1 MGRPCEN
8 DFYREI
14 PFDRCYLFIY
24 LLTIL
29 FLRFTSRFSLR
40 NEGIGIKKW
49 RPRCILIDESAIART
64 LKLRQLSWCRGGE
77 AARLALLEP
86 MSQCLELADGAA
98 EGSKCS
104 ELVSWVRE
112 LWSVEECKVV
122 DMHDPH

>member
-1 MGRPCEN
+1 
-8 DFYREI
+8 
-14 PFDRCYLFIY
+14 
-24 LLTIL
+24 
-29 FLRFTSRFSLR
+29 
-40 NEGIGIKKW
+40 
-49 RPRCILIDESAIART
+49 
-64 LKLRQLSWCRGGE
+64 
-77 AARLALLEP
+77 